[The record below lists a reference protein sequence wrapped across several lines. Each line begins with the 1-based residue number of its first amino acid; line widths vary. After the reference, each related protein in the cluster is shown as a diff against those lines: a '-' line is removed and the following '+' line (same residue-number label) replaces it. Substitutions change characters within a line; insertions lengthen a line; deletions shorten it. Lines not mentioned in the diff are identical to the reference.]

1 MWMGSFINAAVN
13 KNNNYY
19 CVFLKRETINLELK
33 IYSGC
38 PGQSRIFRV
47 STSIKWFAGIRG
59 INFSFK
65 TNKQTNK

>member
-19 CVFLKRETINLELK
+19 SVFLKRETINLELK

-38 PGQSRIFRV
+38 PGQYEFEQLIQNFQ
-47 STSIKWFAGIRG
+47 GIH
-59 INFSFK
+59 IY
-65 TNKQTNK
+65 